1 LTEDL
6 QPRIDWLREGLALEA
21 RGEGATVQDLQRVAG
36 QYGGRLLVLDDD
48 ALYYSREGATERTR
62 LLPLTP
68 TDYRLEGNHWFR
80 IRVDLDESGRGRAV
94 EGLYADG
101 RVDRTDRE

>member
-1 LTEDL
+1 MLGAEL
-6 QPRIDWLREGLALEA
+6 VQAPALFPWTHSSK
-21 RGEGATVQDLQRVAG
+21 GSRV
-36 QYGGRLLVLDDD
+36 RVLVLDGG
-48 ALYYSREGATERTR
+48 ALFYSREGATDRTL

-80 IRVDLDESGRGRAV
+80 IRVDLDESGLGRAV

-101 RVDRTDRE
+101 RVDRTERE